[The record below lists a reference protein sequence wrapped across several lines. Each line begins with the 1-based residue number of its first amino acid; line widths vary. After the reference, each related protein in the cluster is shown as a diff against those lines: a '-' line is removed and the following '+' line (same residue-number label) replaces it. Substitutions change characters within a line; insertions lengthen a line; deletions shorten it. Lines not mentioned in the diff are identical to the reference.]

1 MSADGEESDMGQKK
15 RMEEMSW
22 VEFEEQS
29 KVIDTILLPMGS
41 VEVEGPHLP
50 LAVDSIVASEVA
62 NRAAQGCDALVGPL
76 VSVGYSDW
84 HAAFP
89 GTLSLSMET
98 LTNVLREIMFAL
110 IEQGF
115 KRFICINPH
124 VGNQAPIFSVATELR
139 KTNRGLV
146 AMIDLWRLAG
156 EMAGDIEGLVEK
168 RFAHAGEIMTSVML
182 ALRPDLVNMEKAKG
196 EQLKSGIDSMI
207 QEAPRRVRFSGYHV
221 EVFRMSRELTDSGV
235 MGDPRHATGEKGDE
249 IIERWVRYIR
259 DFVEE
264 FKKLPV

>member
-1 MSADGEESDMGQKK
+1 MVQKK

-29 KVIDTILLPMGS
+29 KVIDTMLLPMGS

-50 LAVDSIVASEVA
+50 LAVDSIVAWEVA
-62 NRAAQGCDALVGPL
+62 GRAAEGCDALVGPL

-110 IEQGF
+110 VEQGF

-139 KTNRGLV
+139 KKNRGLV

-156 EMAGDIEGLVEK
+156 EMAGDIEGLREK
-168 RFAHAGEIMTSVML
+168 AFTHAGEIMTSVML
-182 ALRPDLVNMEKAKG
+182 ALRPDLVNMERAKD

-207 QEAPRRVRFSGYHV
+207 QEAPRKVRFSGYHV
-221 EVFRMSRELTDSGV
+221 EVFRMSRELTGSGV
-235 MGDPRHATGEKGDE
+235 MGDPRYATGEKGDE